1 LQGVLADAWLPR
13 AAAARPDHPA
23 LNGLTYAQLDAA
35 ATAAARR
42 LAARGAQPGTHV
54 ALALGPG
61 EDYAVALHACLR
73 LGAVAVP
80 VDLRLPAAERAR
92 RAEGCV
98 TVVDAPLDAG
108 DGDERLVLAPAHD
121 LDAPAIVVFTSG
133 TSGASK
139 PVALT
144 YGNWLW
150 SALGSAV
157 ALGCPPGERWL
168 CALPLT
174 HVGGLSILLRSAIA
188 ATTAIVHERFD
199 TDRVL
204 AELQREDGPTVVSL
218 VPTTLARLLD
228 AGLRHPPALRWA
240 LLGGAAI
247 PEPLLQRARDAG
259 VPVAATYGLTES
271 CSQAYTNGAP
281 LFCTRIELAPD
292 GEILVRGLTVA
303 PGSGPVLHTGD
314 LGRWTPD
321 GLLEVIG
328 RKADTIVTGGE
339 NVAPTEVEDVLLA
352 HPAVAEAAVHGR
364 PDAEWGEAV
373 VATVV
378 LRPGAETDDRELK
391 RHCAARLAGYQV
403 PKDIAFTDAL
413 PRTASGKILRRA
425 LR

>member
-1 LQGVLADAWLPR
+1 LQPVLADAWLPR

-23 LNGLTYAQLDAA
+23 VNALTYAQLDAA
-35 ATAAARR
+35 AVAGARR
-42 LAARGAQPGTHV
+42 LAARGARAGARV
-54 ALALGPG
+54 GLALPPG
-61 EDYAVALHACLR
+61 EAYAVALHACLR

-80 VDLRLPAAERAR
+80 LDQRLPGAERAR

-98 TVVDAPLDAG
+98 TIVDAPLGEG
-108 DGDERLVLAPAHD
+108 DGDESLVLPATHD
-121 LDAPAIVVFTSG
+121 LDATAIVVFTSG

-139 PVALT
+139 PVELT

-174 HVGGLSILLRSAIA
+174 HVGGLSILLRSVIA
-188 ATTAIVHERFD
+188 ATTAIVHERFE
-199 TDRVL
+199 TERML
-204 AELQREDGPTVVSL
+204 SELQRADGPTVVSL

-228 AGLRHPPALRWA
+228 AGLREPPALRWA
-240 LLGGAAI
+240 LLGGAPI
-247 PEPLLQRARDAG
+247 PGPLLERAREAA
-259 VPVAATYGLTES
+259 VPIVPTYGLTET

-281 LFCTRIELAPD
+281 LFCTRVDLADD

-314 LGRWTPD
+314 LGRWTR
-321 GLLEVIG
+321 GGELEIVG

-339 NVAPTEVEDVLLA
+339 NVAPVEVEDVLLA

-364 PDAEWGEAV
+364 PHPEWGEAV

-378 LRPGAETDDRELK
+378 LRPGAHVDDRALLL
-391 RHCAARLAGYQV
+391 HCAARLAGYQV
-403 PKDIAFTDAL
+403 PKDIRFATAL
-413 PRTASGKILRRA
+413 PRTPSGKVLRRA
-425 LR
+425 LG